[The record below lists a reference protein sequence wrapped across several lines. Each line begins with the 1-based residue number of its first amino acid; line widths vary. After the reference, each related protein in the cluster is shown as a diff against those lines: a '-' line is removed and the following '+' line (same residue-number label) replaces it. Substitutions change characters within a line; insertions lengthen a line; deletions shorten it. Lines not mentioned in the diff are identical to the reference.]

1 VLPLPLRIVADEN
14 MPGLAMFDAL
24 GTVVA
29 RPGRALSARDLSQT
43 DVLLVRSVTRVDEA
57 LLAGTPVR
65 FVGSATIGT
74 DHIDLSWLVKAGIGF
89 AHAPG
94 CNAMAVA
101 EYTLQ
106 AVLEW
111 LIVNGRGVNGL
122 TVGVVGCGNVGSRV
136 AVLMRALGAT
146 VLCCDPPRQK
156 RGEQVDGGWQ
166 SLDAAL
172 GCDIVSLHVPLNRD
186 GEDATWHLLDRAR
199 LRALTPRQLLIN
211 TCRGPVV
218 DNQALIE
225 LSRQQLPAL
234 VLDVWE
240 NEPLLLPDLFDR
252 VLRGSP
258 HIAGYSVEGRWRGS
272 RMVLQGLRRWL
283 GQDDVGSEPDPLQ
296 SGWLQPVSGLADL
309 LALLRSR
316 YRLADDHQALAASLS
331 EPEPG
336 KAFDLLR
343 KQYPQRHEMRG
354 AVVRAPVAASLL
366 PLLSVLGVSV
376 WPGTA
381 SAGQDPHRH
390 GGSSPR

>member
-1 VLPLPLRIVADEN
+1 MPTPLLRIVADEN
-14 MPGLAMFDAL
+14 MPGLSLFEAL
-24 GTVVA
+24 GSVVTL
-29 RPGRALSARDLSQT
+29 PGRGLSAQDLRQA
-43 DVLLVRSVTRVDEA
+43 DVLLVRSVTRVDAA
-57 LLAGTPVR
+57 LLEGTPVR

-74 DHIDLSWLVKAGIGF
+74 DHIDLPWLERAGIGF

-106 AVLEW
+106 AVVGW
-111 LIVNGRGVNGL
+111 LIAVDRQVAGL

-136 AVLMRALGAT
+136 AALMKVLGAT

-156 RGEQVDGGWQ
+156 RGEQVEGGWQ
-166 SLDAAL
+166 RLDTVL
-172 GCDIVSLHVPLNRD
+172 GCDVVTLHVPLSSEGD
-186 GEDATWHLLDRAR
+186 DATGHLLNRTR
-199 LRALTPRQLLIN
+199 LMALQPQQLLIN

-218 DNQALIE
+218 DNQALVE
-225 LSRQQLPAL
+225 LPGEQLPAL

-240 NEPLLLPDLFDR
+240 HEPLLQPALFAR
-252 VLRGSP
+252 VFRGTP

-272 RMVLQGLRRWL
+272 RMVLQGLRGWL
-283 GQDDVGSEPDPLQ
+283 GQHDIGAEPGPVSSE
-296 SGWLQPVSGLADL
+296 WLQPVTGLTDL

-316 YRLADDHQALAASLS
+316 YRLADDHDALAASLL

-354 AVVRAPVAASLL
+354 AVVRAPVRASLL
-366 PLLSVLGVSV
+366 PLLSELGVSV
-376 WPGTA
+376 WPDTA
-381 SAGQDPHRH
+381 SADPDPRRH
-390 GGSSPR
+390 GGSSLR

>member
-1 VLPLPLRIVADEN
+1 MYTAGPLDWATAEAEVLALPLRIVADEN

-24 GTVVA
+24 GTVVT
-29 RPGRALSARDLSQT
+29 RSGRALSAQDLGQT
-43 DVLLVRSVTRVDEA
+43 DVLLVRSVTRVDAA
-57 LLAGTPVR
+57 LLEGSPVR

-74 DHIDLSWLVKAGIGF
+74 DHIDLPWLGRAGIGF

-111 LIVNGRGVNGL
+111 LIAVDRDVTGL

-136 AVLMRALGAT
+136 VALMRALGAT
-146 VLCCDPPRQK
+146 VLCCDPPLQR

-166 SLDAAL
+166 TLDAVL
-172 GCDIVSLHVPLNRD
+172 GCDIVSLHVPLSTE
-186 GEDATWHLLDRAR
+186 GEDPTWHLISRAR
-199 LRALTPRQLLIN
+199 LELLTPQQLLIN

-218 DNQALIE
+218 DNQALVDMRCE
-225 LSRQQLPAL
+225 QLAAL

-240 NEPLLLPDLFDR
+240 TEPLVAPALFQR
-252 VLRGSP
+252 VLRGTP
-258 HIAGYSVEGRWRGS
+258 HIAGYSAEGRWRGS
-272 RMVLQGLRRWL
+272 RMVLQGLQRWL
-283 GQDDVGSEPDPLQ
+283 GRHDGGSEPEPVN
-296 SGWLQPVSGLADL
+296 SEWLQPVSSLADL

-316 YRLADDHQALAASLS
+316 YRLADDHLALAASLR

-343 KQYPQRHEMRG
+343 KQYPHRHEMRG
-354 AVVRAPVAASLL
+354 TLVRGPVSASLL
-366 PLLSVLGVSV
+366 PVLSELGVSV
-376 WPGTA
+376 
-381 SAGQDPHRH
+381 
-390 GGSSPR
+390 